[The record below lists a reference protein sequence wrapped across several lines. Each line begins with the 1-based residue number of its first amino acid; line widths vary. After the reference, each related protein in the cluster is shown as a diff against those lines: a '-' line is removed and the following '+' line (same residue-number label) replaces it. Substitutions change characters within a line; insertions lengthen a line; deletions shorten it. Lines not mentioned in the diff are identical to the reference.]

1 MLPLISILRPYR
13 ARRHGCSVPRVETL
27 GFYEADDFVKTRW
40 KIVSF
45 IFDSFWPTSDNVAA
59 RGNNNYLTCLALV
72 LDLCGARASE
82 HHKDQTPKSV
92 TASSAQR
99 NWLKRATE

>member
-1 MLPLISILRPYR
+1 MPIKYKYSPFSDLCVESRL
-13 ARRHGCSVPRVETL
+13 ETL
-27 GFYEADDFVKTRW
+27 GFYEADDLVKTRW

-45 IFDSFWPTSDNVAA
+45 IFDSFWPTSDNTSPVW
-59 RGNNNYLTCLALV
+59 LWCLIFA
-72 LDLCGARASE
+72 GARASE
-82 HHKDQTPKSV
+82 HHKDQTPKPV